1 VGGQT
6 RCRSGRRLHQRVIR
20 HRRLTLH
27 VSLSFIFATPFTST
41 NFATK
46 PCVALSYRTEWSR
59 PIIGSSRALRPNTS
73 SDWLP
78 VLHRPLATDAADII
92 FTAIRWTEG
101 PYPNTSRSSP
111 RIWNHSLQGSHS

>member
-46 PCVALSYRTEWSR
+46 PDFASKRPSSEWHSCQIR
-59 PIIGSSRALRPNTS
+59 VWAVIRQVDSSSNIAVGKPTCGDL
-73 SDWLP
+73 
-78 VLHRPLATDAADII
+78 
-92 FTAIRWTEG
+92 FT
-101 PYPNTSRSSP
+101 
-111 RIWNHSLQGSHS
+111 